1 MRHPKGARSL
11 GIGHPQ
17 SGDRCAE
24 TRPYPIDPLGSP
36 SSPPPTTPSGCRS
49 HQSVNQCDT
58 LAGSYIL
65 FASSVP
71 GVDGTSCLHT
81 RLKKARIPLELRACG
96 IGRQ

>member
-36 SSPPPTTPSGCRS
+36 SSPPQQPRQGVALTS
-49 HQSVNQCDT
+49 QSISATHWRGHISYLRHRFQ
-58 LAGSYIL
+58 GSTAL
-65 FASSVP
+65 RVS
-71 GVDGTSCLHT
+71 T
-81 RLKKARIPLELRACG
+81 RG
-96 IGRQ
+96 